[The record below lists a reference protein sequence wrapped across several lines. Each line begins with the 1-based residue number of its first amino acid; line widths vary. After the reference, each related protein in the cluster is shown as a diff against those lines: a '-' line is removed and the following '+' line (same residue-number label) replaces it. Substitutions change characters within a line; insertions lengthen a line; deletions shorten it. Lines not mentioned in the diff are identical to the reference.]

1 MQALLLGIATDILKD
16 NIHCISNGTN
26 KQEKV
31 FFSTIANNLY
41 PYN

>member
-26 KQEKV
+26 KEKKG
-31 FFSTIANNLY
+31 FFLAL
-41 PYN
+41 